1 MKNLQL
7 SFFVLLGIF
16 IGASA
21 FTFYYG
27 KGYSYLSDDP
37 GACMNCHVMD
47 EFYRSWELSSHRD
60 VGCNECHLPH
70 GFVRQ
75 YAAKANNGLLHA
87 TAFTFSDPQ
96 VIRLRDGGDERIS
109 RNCIRCHAATV
120 AFVNRGG
127 GQLCTD
133 CHKGVGHPLQYQK

>member
-1 MKNLQL
+1 MKSLQISL
-7 SFFVLLGIF
+7 LVFVAIL
-16 IGASA
+16 IGAGG

-37 GACMNCHVMD
+37 GACMNCHVMED
-47 EFYRSWELSSHRD
+47 VYRSWEVSSHRD

-70 GFVRQ
+70 GFIRQ
-75 YAAKANNGLLHA
+75 YAAKANNGILHA
-87 TAFTFSDPQ
+87 AAFTFTNPQ
-96 VIRLRDGGDERIS
+96 VIRLREGADKRIS
-109 RNCIRCHAATV
+109 RNCIGCHESIV

-133 CHKGVGHPLQYQK
+133 CHKSVGHPLY